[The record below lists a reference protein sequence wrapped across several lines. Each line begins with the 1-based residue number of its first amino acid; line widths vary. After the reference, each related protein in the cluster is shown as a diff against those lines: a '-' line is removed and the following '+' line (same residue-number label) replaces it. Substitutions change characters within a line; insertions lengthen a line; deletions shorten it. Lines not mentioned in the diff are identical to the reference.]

1 MQSDSCTDKTEMNI
15 VLYYK
20 KELIVMYCVICSVL
34 KRITKEKCNK

>member
-20 KELIVMYCVICSVL
+20 KSDSNVL
-34 KRITKEKCNK
+34 CYM